1 MRGRVRYGLTFS
13 SLCDLVA
20 TLALLVDLLIG
31 VAGVYGVLLR
41 LARALRVI
49 TLTRRSALGIA
60 IRLLRDAIVER
71 KLELLLSFGLALTV
85 LLISA
90 TFLFAVENEAQP
102 ESFGSIPR
110 ALWWAVATLT
120 TVGYGDVCPVT
131 AWGKFFAGIV
141 ALTSI
146 AIVAM
151 PTGIMAA
158 AFSDAFQRVRENTVI
173 PSSQFYSNAVSRL
186 RWLSGRNCVHRF
198 VRIQGHIDPIIFRT
212 VNQLR
217 EHLE

>member
-1 MRGRVRYGLTFS
+1 MWGAGCATGLTFS

-41 LARALRVI
+41 LVRALRII
-49 TLTRRSALGIA
+49 TLTRRSALGVA
-60 IRLLRDAIVER
+60 IRLLRDAVMKR

-90 TFLFAVENEAQP
+90 TFLFAVEKEAQP

-120 TVGYGDVCPVT
+120 TVGYGDVYPVT
-131 AWGKFFAGIV
+131 IWG
-141 ALTSI
+141 
-146 AIVAM
+146 
-151 PTGIMAA
+151 
-158 AFSDAFQRVRENTVI
+158 
-173 PSSQFYSNAVSRL
+173 SSLPVSSL
-186 RWLSGRNCVHRF
+186 
-198 VRIQGHIDPIIFRT
+198 
-212 VNQLR
+212 
-217 EHLE
+217 